1 MTFALNLKELPVQG
15 GGWFKPKDNISAV
28 AILLEVHSYEAQRAT
43 PNGPKNSILADVTIF
58 QDAASLQAGTAQ
70 VTKGQ
75 RIEQTILARD
85 LESIVGGATIVRLE
99 QIPPTKPGAH
109 PAWVWRPVTDAAVR
123 NAVVAYAEKRAAT
136 AEAAL
141 ADAPDFD

>member
-1 MTFALNLKELPVQG
+1 MALNLIDIPVQG
-15 GGWFKPKDNISAV
+15 GGWFKPADNKDAA
-28 AILLEVHSYEAQRAT
+28 AILIEVHSFERQRPT
-43 PNGPKNSILADVTIF
+43 PNGPKDSALCDVTVF
-58 QDAASLQAGTAQ
+58 KDAASLAAGTPE

-85 LESIVGGATIVRLE
+85 LQTIVGGATIAKLD
-99 QIPPTKPGAH
+99 QTAPTKPGQK

-123 NAVVAYAEKRAAT
+123 NAVVEYATKREAA

-141 ADAPDFD
+141 ADAPGFDD

>member
-1 MTFALNLKELPVQG
+1 VALNLIDIPVQG
-15 GGWFKPKDNISAV
+15 GGWFKPKDNLSAP
-28 AILLEVHSYEAQRAT
+28 AILLEVHSFERQRPT
-43 PNGPKNSILADVTIF
+43 PNGPKDSVLADVTVF
-58 QDAASLQAGTAQ
+58 QDGAALQAGTPQ

-85 LESIVGGATIVRLE
+85 LETIVGGATIVRLE
-99 QIPPTKPGAH
+99 QVPPKKPGAH

-123 NAVVAYAEKRAAT
+123 NAVVAYAEKREKAAE
-136 AEAAL
+136 EAV

>member
-1 MTFALNLKELPVQG
+1 MALVLKEIPVQG
-15 GGWFKPKDNISAV
+15 GGWFKPADNVNAV
-28 AILLEVHSYEAQRAT
+28 AVLIEVHQYERQRPT
-43 PNGPKNSILADVTIF
+43 PNGPKDSVLADVTVF
-58 QDAASLQAGTAQ
+58 QDAGALQAGTPQ

-85 LESIVGGATIVRLE
+85 LETIVGGATIVTLA
-99 QIPPTKPGAH
+99 QVPPKKPGAH
-109 PAWVWRPVTDAAVR
+109 PAWVWRPVTDASVR
-123 NAVVAYAEKRAAT
+123 NAVIAYADNREKA